1 MDFKFSKGTG
11 EPERQEAP
19 CEKKNQSALLVLLLL
34 LVGGF
39 SYIYFFTG
47 LIKPQDAPP
56 PAVAPVPQSVK
67 IPLPVRDGAVT
78 GTEQKIDAAKV
89 DPTVAKGTPSQ
100 PTPAKPAP
108 VAAVA
113 PAPAPVAKPALPA
126 KPKDEPKKA
135 EPAKVAE
142 KKVVPVKVEAKKT
155 AAEKTAAPAVK
166 KGEPSKSTDNKHAV
180 VATKKTKKAAVVS
193 VAATKSGAEQDASTG
208 SWSLVI
214 GQYAIEEA
222 LSVDMGRVRKAG
234 LTPVVKPGLRK
245 KTTMNRLFLAD
256 FASRADAQGELTK
269 LKRYTSDAF
278 IIDQAGK
285 NSVFAGSY
293 LLDSRASTEKER
305 LASAGFAVSIKR
317 IEVAIPTQSLTV
329 GPFSDKK
336 SAEAALGKLKGV
348 GVKAALIRP

>member
-11 EPERQEAP
+11 ESERQEAP
-19 CEKKNQSALLVLLLL
+19 GEKKNQSALLVLLLL

-47 LIKPQDAPP
+47 LIKPQVVPP
-56 PAVAPVPQSVK
+56 PAAVPAPQVVK
-67 IPLPVRDGAVT
+67 MPLPVRDGVVA
-78 GTEQKIDAAKV
+78 GTEQKTDAAKTE
-89 DPTVAKGTPSQ
+89 PAAAKGTASQ
-100 PTPAKPAP
+100 AAAVAKPAP

-113 PAPAPVAKPALPA
+113 PAPVAKTALPV
-126 KPKDEPKKA
+126 KPKDEPKKT

-142 KKVVPVKVEAKKT
+142 NKVVPAKVETKKP
-155 AAEKTAAPAVK
+155 AAEKTATVAAKKSEPVK
-166 KGEPSKSTDNKHAV
+166 SADNKHT
-180 VATKKTKKAAVVS
+180 VATAKPKKVTAVP
-193 VAATKSGAEQDASTG
+193 VAATKADAGRNASAG

-256 FASRADAQGELTK
+256 FASRADAQAELTK

-305 LASAGFAVSIKR
+305 LSSAGFAVSIKR
-317 IEVAIPTQSLTV
+317 VEVAIPTQSLTV

-336 SAEAALGKLKGV
+336 SAESALGKLKGV
-348 GVKAALIRP
+348 GIKAALIRP